1 MGYKSNVMV
10 LNIVFSYQGPSQY
23 FLSSLGG
30 WSSDGVTV
38 SVELLNRLLEKG
50 KEDPE
55 VKETFVEMVL

>member
-1 MGYKSNVMV
+1 MV
-10 LNIVFSYQGPSQY
+10 LNIIFFYQGPSQY